1 MSKQADVIR
10 VWHEDNVD
18 TLLWLQPGFGIDN
31 VLPGCG
37 IPSNLTTIFKGNV
50 VPIHPKF
57 SVSLPLAYSQL
68 LGENI
73 DLRTVKARE
82 FLNSMETSGR
92 TVHDLYMDDKHLR
105 KNMRFYSIS
114 KICIEAYGK
123 QTFDSQVVKD
133 FTLLVLANTVS
144 SNIEYLKET
153 LAKSIGLIL
162 DEGDIKEIT
171 YSSVYL
177 N

>member
-1 MSKQADVIR
+1 MSKQVDIIR
-10 VWHEDNVD
+10 VWHEENVD
-18 TLLWLQPGFGIDN
+18 TLLWLQPGYGIHN
-31 VLPGCG
+31 VLLGCG
-37 IPSNLTTIFKGNV
+37 IPNNLITIYKGSV

-57 SVSLPLAYSQL
+57 SVNLPIAYSQL

-73 DLRTVKARE
+73 DLRTVKTRE

-92 TVHDLYMDDKHLR
+92 TVYDLYMDDKHLR

-133 FTLLVLANTVS
+133 FTLLTLSNTVS

-153 LAKSIGLIL
+153 LAKSIGLML
-162 DEGDIKEIT
+162 DKEDIEEIT